1 MIQIIPPDN
10 SDFQALLARMRPMLE
25 HTDLDLDL
33 SGLTCPMPLLKT
45 KQALNRLESGK
56 IVRVTATDP
65 ASERDFQMFA
75 RQSGTKLLKTDIAA
89 GKYVYWL
96 QKP

>member
-1 MIQIIPPDN
+1 
-10 SDFQALLARMRPMLE
+10 MRAMLE
-25 HTDLDLDL
+25 PPDLDLDL

-45 KQALNRLESGK
+45 KQALNRMESGK

-65 ASERDFQMFA
+65 ASERDFQVFS
-75 RQSGTKLLKTDIAA
+75 RQSGIRLLSTERIADRFI
-89 GKYVYWL
+89 YRL